1 MYLEIN
7 TIYSIIESQ
16 FPEYKDLVIKKVK
29 LSGHDNQTFHL
40 GNDFS
45 LRFPSHF
52 NYSTQV
58 IKEHTYCSELQKQI
72 PIQITHPIALG
83 HPSDLFPY
91 HFSINR
97 WIEGEV
103 VTQTNIENKS
113 LFAQDLAYFLIN
125 LQHCNSKNGP
135 TPGLHNFY
143 RGGDL
148 SVYHDETLKAIEKQN
163 LFSKSKCLEYW
174 LLGVNSLF
182 TKKPVWIHG
191 DIAVGNLL
199 VNNGKLSAVIDFGNI
214 AVGDPACD
222 YVMAWTYFDQ
232 ISRPVFIRSL
242 NLDMDTLYRSRA
254 WALWKALIS
263 LNDSKHKEDALYTLN
278 EIFKEDI

>member
-1 MYLEIN
+1 MQIEIN
-7 TIYSIIESQ
+7 TIYSILEKQ
-16 FPEYKDLVIKKVK
+16 FPEYKDLVIKKVE

-58 IKEHTYCSELQKQI
+58 IKEHTYCPKLQKHI
-72 PIQITHPIALG
+72 PFLITQPIALG
-83 HPSDLFPY
+83 RPSDFFPY

-97 WIEGEV
+97 WIGGEI
-103 VTQTNIENKS
+103 VTQTNIDNKIQ
-113 LFAQDLAYFLIN
+113 FANDLAYFLIN
-125 LQHCNSKNGP
+125 LQSCETDNGP
-135 TPGLHNFY
+135 TPGVHNFY

-148 SVYHDETLKAIEKQN
+148 SVYHEETLKAIDNQD
-163 LFSKSKCLEYW
+163 LFDKNKCLKYW
-174 LLGVNSLF
+174 LLGVNSVF
-182 TKKPVWIHG
+182 NKKAVWIHG
-191 DIAVGNLL
+191 DVAIGNLL
-199 VNNGKLSAVIDFGNI
+199 VIDGKLNAVIDFGNM
-214 AVGDPACD
+214 AVGDSSCD

-232 ISRPVFIRSL
+232 ISRQTFINSL
-242 NLDMDTLYRSRA
+242 QLDKETLYRARA

-263 LNDSKHKEDALYTLN
+263 LSDSTRREDAVYTLN

>member
-1 MYLEIN
+1 MQIEIN
-7 TIYSIIESQ
+7 TIYSIIEDQ
-16 FPEYKDLVIKKVK
+16 FPKYKDLVIKKVK

-45 LRFPSHF
+45 LRFPSHI

-58 IKEHTYCSELQKQI
+58 IKEHTFCAKLQKQI
-72 PIQITHPIALG
+72 PFQITQPIALG

-103 VTQTNIENKS
+103 VTQANIDNK
-113 LFAQDLAYFLIN
+113 AQLANDLACFLIN
-125 LQHCNSKNGP
+125 LQNCETDNGP

-148 SVYHDETLKAIEKQN
+148 SVYHEETLKAIDNQD
-163 LFSKSKCLEYW
+163 LFDKNKCLEYW
-174 LLGVNSLF
+174 LLGVNSIF
-182 TKKPVWIHG
+182 NKKAVWIHG
-191 DIAVGNLL
+191 DVAVGNLL
-199 VNNGKLSAVIDFGNI
+199 IKDGKLSAVIDFGNM
-214 AVGDPACD
+214 AVGDPSCD
-222 YVMAWTYFDQ
+222 YVMAWTYFDH
-232 ISRPVFIRSL
+232 ISRQTFINSL
-242 NLDMDTLYRSRA
+242 QLDKDTLYRARA

-263 LNDSKHKEDALYTLN
+263 LHDSTRRDDAIYTIN

>member
-1 MYLEIN
+1 MHLKIN
-7 TIYSIIESQ
+7 TIYSIIEKQ
-16 FPEYKDLVIKKVK
+16 FPEYKNLIIKKVR

-58 IKEHTYCSELQKQI
+58 IKEHTFCKELQKNI

-83 HPSDLFPY
+83 QPSDLFPY

-103 VTQTNIENKS
+103 VTHTNIDDKS
-113 LFAQDLAYFLIN
+113 LFAHDLACFLIS
-125 LQHCNSKNGP
+125 LHQCDSKNGT

-148 SVYHDETLKAIEKQN
+148 SVYHDETLKAIDNQN
-163 LFSKSKCLEYW
+163 LFNKSKCLEYW
-174 LLGVNSLF
+174 LLGVNSRF
-182 TKKPVWIHG
+182 NKEPVWIHG
-191 DIAVGNLL
+191 DVAVGNLL
-199 VNNGKLSAVIDFGNI
+199 VRNGKLSAAIDFGNI

-222 YVMAWTYFDQ
+222 YVMAWTYFDHV
-232 ISRPVFIRSL
+232 SRLVFIRSL
-242 NLDMDTLYRSRA
+242 GLDKETIHRARA

-263 LNDSKHKEDALYTLN
+263 LNDSTHKEDAIYTLN
-278 EIFKEDI
+278 EIFKEDV